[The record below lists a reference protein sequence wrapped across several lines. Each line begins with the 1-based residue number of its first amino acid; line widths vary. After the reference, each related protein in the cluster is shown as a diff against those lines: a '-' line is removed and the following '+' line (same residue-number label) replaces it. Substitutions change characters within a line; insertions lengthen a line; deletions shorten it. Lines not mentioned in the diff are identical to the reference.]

1 VSDVIICGFAA
12 TIQFINP
19 KKVEFE
25 VHPAAKLLPLPNAED
40 RAALKASLV
49 EYGFNSTNPIIV
61 YADRNQIVDGRT
73 RWTIE
78 KELDRDREIP
88 VAFVQFPDDEAAKKF
103 ALSQNLGRRQLTREQ
118 RDQMINDLVIDGWN
132 VKDLAEMFG
141 ISESAV
147 TKITAETRDLI
158 EEERNKKIVALADE
172 GKTQRQVAE
181 HVGVNPATVNRV
193 LQKRTNSEIA
203 TDGSWLNK
211 KPAGEPVVKPTEVD
225 PLKITA
231 VDTGPKEDDKIQR
244 QVAKKVEQALK
255 VERRKLDKEFDV
267 KVREAA
273 DAFVN
278 QNILPVYGK
287 RIELAEQ
294 IIAAHKGVMTKAQ
307 YRKVLSVLH
316 PDSTQDEEHKKKLAA
331 VFDMFKS
338 LEAVLIEPKTA
349 EIEALAATV
358 EEFTAKKTRKAA

>member
-1 VSDVIICGFAA
+1 MSDVIICGFAA
-12 TIQFINP
+12 TIQYINP
-19 KKVEFE
+19 KNVEFDI
-25 VHPAAKLLPLPNAED
+25 HPAAKLFPVPTSED

-49 EYGFNSTNPIIV
+49 EHGFSSTNPIIV

-73 RWTIE
+73 RWAIE
-78 KELDRDREIP
+78 KELKRDLEIP
-88 VAFVQFPDDEAAKKF
+88 VAFVQFPDDEAAKRF
-103 ALSQNLGRRQLTREQ
+103 ALSQNLGRRHLTREQ
-118 RDQMINDLVIDGWN
+118 RDQMINDLVFDGWA

-147 TKITAETRDLI
+147 TKITTETRDLI
-158 EEERNKKIVALADE
+158 EEERNKKIVALVDE
-172 GKTQRQVAE
+172 GKTQREVAE
-181 HVGVNPATVNRV
+181 EVGVNAATVNRV
-193 LQKRTNSEIA
+193 LQKRTKSEIA

-211 KPAGEPVVKPTEVD
+211 KPAVEPVVKPTEID

-231 VDTGPKEDDKIQR
+231 VQAKQDEKIER

-255 VERRKLDKEFDV
+255 VERKKLDKEFDV

-294 IIAAHKGVMTKAQ
+294 IIASHKGVMTKSQ
-307 YRKVLSVLH
+307 FRKVLSVLH

-338 LEAVLIEPKTA
+338 LEPVLIEPKTA
-349 EIEALAATV
+349 EIEPLAATV